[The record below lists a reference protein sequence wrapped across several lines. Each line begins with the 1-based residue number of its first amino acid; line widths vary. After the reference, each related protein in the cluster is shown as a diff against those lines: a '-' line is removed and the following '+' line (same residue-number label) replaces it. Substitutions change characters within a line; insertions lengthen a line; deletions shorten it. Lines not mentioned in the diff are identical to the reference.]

1 MLIDTRSVKF
11 NRFLAANA
19 TIAGGSIAQSPPQKL
34 KPVCD
39 QTTGIIDLAHDGI
52 YTGNGLL
59 ILPYGTD
66 TAAETFLL
74 ELYGWVYVAAK
85 ANQLSGHWMSFLL
98 AAFTCT
104 LGSYVCGV
112 AGGEVDQNQL
122 AAGTIVQTL
131 GNPNV
136 SAEVINPAG
145 NKQASIILDTKGAE
159 LVEPKF
165 AINGSSVSCNAVW
178 SPR

>member
-11 NRFLAANA
+11 NRFLSTNA
-19 TIAGGSIAQSPPQKL
+19 TTVGTSITQSPPQKL
-34 KPVCD
+34 KPACN
-39 QTTGIIDLAHDGI
+39 QTTGIIDLAHGGP
-52 YTGNGLL
+52 TSGNGII

-66 TAAETFLL
+66 TATETFLL
-74 ELYGWVYVAAK
+74 ELYAWGRVAPK
-85 ANQLSGHWMSFLL
+85 IGQLAEVWMSFLL
-98 AAFTCT
+98 AAYTCT
-104 LGSYVCGV
+104 LCTYHCGI
-112 AGGEVDQNQL
+112 AGGEVDENQL
-122 AAGTIVQTL
+122 AVGTIVQTI
-131 GNPNV
+131 GNANV
-136 SAEVINPAG
+136 SSEVISPAG